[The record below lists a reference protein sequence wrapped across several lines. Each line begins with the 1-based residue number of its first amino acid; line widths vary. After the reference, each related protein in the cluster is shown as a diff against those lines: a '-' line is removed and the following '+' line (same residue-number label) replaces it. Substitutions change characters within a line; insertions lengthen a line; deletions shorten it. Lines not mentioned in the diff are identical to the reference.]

1 MKVNREVK
9 MKKLFFITL
18 LLIITFML
26 SAEILPNAFTPN
38 LLMPSFMN
46 PDKFTMN
53 HSITF
58 MSGFS
63 SNNQSF
69 YQSVYTNH
77 LMYQFSSK
85 LNLQVDLNFVNFGT
99 ATYQSGFKFEGN
111 NDNASK
117 VLPNFQLNYNPTKST
132 QITIEFKQYVNPYYY
147 NRFWR

>member
-1 MKVNREVK
+1 

-18 LLIITFML
+18 ILTIAIML

-38 LLMPSFMN
+38 LLIPSFMN
-46 PDKFTMN
+46 PDKFSMN

-63 SNNQSF
+63 SNNQGY
-69 YQSVYTNH
+69 YQSDYTNH

-111 NDNASK
+111 NDNMSK

-132 QITIEFKQYVNPYYY
+132 QITIEFKQYINPYYH

>member
-1 MKVNREVK
+1 MKEII
-9 MKKLFFITL
+9 FITVL
-18 LLIITFML
+18 LTITFLL

-63 SNNQSF
+63 SNNQGY

-77 LMYQFSSK
+77 LKYQFSSK

-111 NDNASK
+111 NDNMSK
-117 VLPNFQLNYNPTKST
+117 VLPNFQLNYNPTKNT
-132 QITIEFKQYVNPYYY
+132 KFTIEFKQHASPNYY
-147 NRFWR
+147 NRFWE